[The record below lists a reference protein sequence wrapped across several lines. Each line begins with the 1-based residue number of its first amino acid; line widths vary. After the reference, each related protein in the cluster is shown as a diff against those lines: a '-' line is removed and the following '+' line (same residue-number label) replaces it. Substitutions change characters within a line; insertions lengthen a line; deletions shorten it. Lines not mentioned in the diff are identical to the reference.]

1 MEQNLNS
8 DKMPA
13 RPSHEAIED
22 KVGTSNVVGNTEQ
35 QGIDRA
41 AMKGAKR
48 AENRILSDEER
59 IPGSTL
65 FTK

>member
-8 DKMPA
+8 NKMPA

-22 KVGTSNVVGNTEQ
+22 KVGTSKVAGNSEQ
-35 QGIDRA
+35 QGIDQA

-48 AENRILSDEER
+48 AENRIVSNEQR
-59 IPGSTL
+59 IPGSTV